1 MFVGNDEGYSK
12 ISHMI
17 RTFSRSRSNM
27 AASSTDLPAKRLS
40 ASE

>member
-1 MFVGNDEGYSK
+1 MFVGNDEGYPK

-17 RTFSRSRSNM
+17 RTFSRLRSNM
-27 AASSTDLPAKRLS
+27 AASGTDLPAKILS